1 MNKDIL
7 LASKVK
13 EKGGR
18 AFYVGGYV
26 RDLLL
31 NIPNKDIDIEVHGIA
46 EKDLVAI
53 LNEIGEVDY
62 YGRSFGIYALR
73 HEDIEVA
80 LPRSEKVLGTGH
92 RDFEISVDPD
102 MGYKNAALRRD
113 FTINALMMDVL
124 SHEILDYFNGA
135 DDLNKGIIRH
145 VNDVSFV
152 EDPLRVY
159 RAAQFASRFGFKIDE
174 RTVEL
179 FKGIDTFVL
188 SRERIEEEL
197 KKALLKAEKAEIFF
211 ECLKEMNQKDVWFKG
226 VNNLSCLMKYE
237 SNRINADNKYYFM
250 VLLLALD
257 NGLDFIE
264 AFSNNRELK
273 AYVKRY
279 YELYEL
285 INNRTLFTER
295 YLKDSFDDFVY
306 ILSADEKVKVNSYL
320 ENIDKIKL
328 NLVSGNELLRRNIK
342 PGENFGRA
350 LRDINRLI
358 IEGMDKEKAMGVI
371 LKEFSEK

>member
-124 SHEILDYFNGA
+124 SHEILDYFNGT

-179 FKGIDTFVL
+179 CKGIDTFVL

-197 KKALLKAEKAEIFF
+197 KKALLKAERAEIFF

-328 NLVSGNELLRRNIK
+328 NLVSGDELLRRNIK

-358 IEGMDKEKAMGVI
+358 IEGMDKKTAIGVI
-371 LKEFSEK
+371 LKEFSDK

>member
-124 SHEILDYFNGA
+124 SHEILDYFNGT

-145 VNDVSFV
+145 VNDASFV

-179 FKGIDTFVL
+179 CKGIDTFVL

-197 KKALLKAEKAEIFF
+197 KKALLKAERAEIFF

-358 IEGMDKEKAMGVI
+358 IEGMDKKKAIGLI

>member
-102 MGYKNAALRRD
+102 MGYKKAALRRD

-124 SHEILDYFNGA
+124 SHEILDYFNGT

-179 FKGIDTFVL
+179 CKGIDTFVL

-197 KKALLKAEKAEIFF
+197 KKALLKAERAEIFF

-350 LRDINRLI
+350 LRDINRLV
-358 IEGMDKEKAMGVI
+358 IEGMNKEKAIGVI

>member
-124 SHEILDYFNGA
+124 SHEILDYFNGT

-145 VNDVSFV
+145 INDASFV

-159 RAAQFASRFGFKIDE
+159 RAAQFASRFGFKVDE

-179 FKGIDTFVL
+179 CKGIDTFVL

-197 KKALLKAEKAEIFF
+197 KKALLKAERAEIFF

-328 NLVSGNELLRRNIK
+328 NLVSGDELLRRNIK

-358 IEGMDKEKAMGVI
+358 IEGMNKEKAIGVI

>member
-124 SHEILDYFNGA
+124 SHEILDYFNGT

-179 FKGIDTFVL
+179 CKGIDTFVL

-264 AFSNNRELK
+264 TFSNNRELK

>member
-53 LNEIGEVDY
+53 MNEIGEVDY

-124 SHEILDYFNGA
+124 SHEILDYFNGT

-179 FKGIDTFVL
+179 CKGIDTFVL

-197 KKALLKAEKAEIFF
+197 KKALLKAERAEIFF

-257 NGLDFIE
+257 NGLDFIDV
-264 AFSNNRELK
+264 FSNNRELK

-328 NLVSGNELLRRNIK
+328 NLVSGDELLRRNIK

-358 IEGMDKEKAMGVI
+358 IEGMDKKKAIGVI

>member
-102 MGYKNAALRRD
+102 MGYMNAALRRD

-124 SHEILDYFNGA
+124 SHEILDYFNGT

-179 FKGIDTFVL
+179 CKGIDTFVL
-188 SRERIEEEL
+188 SKERIEEEL
-197 KKALLKAEKAEIFF
+197 KKALLKAERAEIFF

-328 NLVSGNELLRRNIK
+328 NLVSGDELLRRNIK

-358 IEGMDKEKAMGVI
+358 IEGMDKKKAIGVI

>member
-124 SHEILDYFNGA
+124 SHEILDYFNGT

-179 FKGIDTFVL
+179 CKGIDTFVL

-197 KKALLKAEKAEIFF
+197 KKALLKAERAEIFF

-328 NLVSGNELLRRNIK
+328 NLVSGDELLRRNIK

-350 LRDINRLI
+350 LRDINRLV
-358 IEGMDKEKAMGVI
+358 IEGMDKKKAIGVI

>member
-179 FKGIDTFVL
+179 CRGIDTFVL

-197 KKALLKAEKAEIFF
+197 KKALLKAERAEIFF

-328 NLVSGNELLRRNIK
+328 NLVSGDELLRRNIK

-358 IEGMDKEKAMGVI
+358 IEGMDKEKAIGVI

>member
-124 SHEILDYFNGA
+124 SHEILDYFNGT

-179 FKGIDTFVL
+179 CKGIDTFVL

-197 KKALLKAEKAEIFF
+197 KKALLKAERAEIFF

-306 ILSADEKVKVNSYL
+306 ILSADEKVKVNGYL

-328 NLVSGNELLRRNIK
+328 NLVSGDELLRRNIK

-358 IEGMDKEKAMGVI
+358 IEGMDKEKAIGVI

>member
-73 HEDIEVA
+73 HEGIEVA

-124 SHEILDYFNGA
+124 SHEILDYFNGT

-179 FKGIDTFVL
+179 CKGIDTFVL

-197 KKALLKAEKAEIFF
+197 KKALLKAERAEIFF

-328 NLVSGNELLRRNIK
+328 NLVSGDELLRRNIK

-358 IEGMDKEKAMGVI
+358 IAGMDKEKAIGVI

>member
-102 MGYKNAALRRD
+102 MGYMNAALRRD

-124 SHEILDYFNGA
+124 SHEILDYFNGT

-179 FKGIDTFVL
+179 CKGIDTFVL

-197 KKALLKAEKAEIFF
+197 KKALLKAERAEIFF

-328 NLVSGNELLRRNIK
+328 NLVSGDELLRRNIK

-358 IEGMDKEKAMGVI
+358 IEGMDKKKAIGVI

>member
-124 SHEILDYFNGA
+124 SHEILDYFNGT

-159 RAAQFASRFGFKIDE
+159 RAAQFASRFGFKIDK

-179 FKGIDTFVL
+179 CKGIDTFVL

-197 KKALLKAEKAEIFF
+197 KKALLKAERAEIFF
-211 ECLKEMNQKDVWFKG
+211 ECLEEMNQKDVWFKG

-306 ILSADEKVKVNSYL
+306 ILSADEKVKVNGYL

-328 NLVSGNELLRRNIK
+328 NLVSGDELLRRNIK

-358 IEGMDKEKAMGVI
+358 IEGMDKKKAIGVI

>member
-145 VNDVSFV
+145 VNDVSFA

-179 FKGIDTFVL
+179 CRGIDTFVL

-197 KKALLKAEKAEIFF
+197 KKALLKAERAEIFF

-328 NLVSGNELLRRNIK
+328 NLVSGDELLRRNIK

>member
-124 SHEILDYFNGA
+124 SHEILDYFNGT

-179 FKGIDTFVL
+179 CKGIDTFVL

-197 KKALLKAEKAEIFF
+197 KKALLKAERAEIFF
-211 ECLKEMNQKDVWFKG
+211 ECLKEMNQKEVWFKG

-328 NLVSGNELLRRNIK
+328 NLVSGDELLRRNIK
-342 PGENFGRA
+342 PGENFGRV

-358 IEGMDKEKAMGVI
+358 IEGMDKKKAIGVI

>member
-92 RDFEISVDPD
+92 RDFEISVNPD
-102 MGYKNAALRRD
+102 MGYKKAALRRD

-124 SHEILDYFNGA
+124 SHEILDYFNGT

-145 VNDVSFV
+145 VNDASFV

-179 FKGIDTFVL
+179 CKGIDTFVL

-197 KKALLKAEKAEIFF
+197 KKALLKAERAEIFF

-328 NLVSGNELLRRNIK
+328 NLVSGDELLRRNIK

-358 IEGMDKEKAMGVI
+358 IEGMDKEKAIGVI

>member
-73 HEDIEVA
+73 HEGIEVA

-124 SHEILDYFNGA
+124 SHKILDYFNGIY
-135 DDLNKGIIRH
+135 DLNKGIIRH
-145 VNDVSFV
+145 VNDVSFA

-179 FKGIDTFVL
+179 CKGIDTFVL

-197 KKALLKAEKAEIFF
+197 KKALLKAERAEIFF

-328 NLVSGNELLRRNIK
+328 NLVSGDELLRRNIK

-358 IEGMDKEKAMGVI
+358 IEGMDKKKAIGVI

>member
-124 SHEILDYFNGA
+124 SHEILDYFNGT

-179 FKGIDTFVL
+179 CKGIDTFVL

-197 KKALLKAEKAEIFF
+197 KKALLKAERAEIFF

-264 AFSNNRELK
+264 TFSNNRELK

-328 NLVSGNELLRRNIK
+328 NLVSGDELLRRNIK

-358 IEGMDKEKAMGVI
+358 IEGMDKKKAIRVI

>member
-124 SHEILDYFNGA
+124 SHEILDYFNGT

-179 FKGIDTFVL
+179 CKGIDSFAL

-197 KKALLKAEKAEIFF
+197 KKALLKAERAEIFF

-328 NLVSGNELLRRNIK
+328 NLVSGDELLRRNIK

-358 IEGMDKEKAMGVI
+358 IEGMDKEKAIGVI

>member
-124 SHEILDYFNGA
+124 SHEILDYFNGT

-179 FKGIDTFVL
+179 CKGIDTFVL

-197 KKALLKAEKAEIFF
+197 KKALLKAERAEIFF

-226 VNNLSCLMKYE
+226 VNNLSCLMRYE

-257 NGLDFIE
+257 NGLDFLE

-320 ENIDKIKL
+320 ENIDRIKL
-328 NLVSGNELLRRNIK
+328 NLVSGDELLRRNIK

-358 IEGMDKEKAMGVI
+358 IEGMDKKKAIGVI

>member
-102 MGYKNAALRRD
+102 MGYMNAALRRD

-124 SHEILDYFNGA
+124 SHEILDYFNGT

-179 FKGIDTFVL
+179 CKGIDTFVL

>member
-92 RDFEISVDPD
+92 RDFEISVNPD

-124 SHEILDYFNGA
+124 SHEILDYFNGT

-179 FKGIDTFVL
+179 CKGIDTFVL

-197 KKALLKAEKAEIFF
+197 KKALLKAERAEIFF

-257 NGLDFIE
+257 NGLDFIG

-328 NLVSGNELLRRNIK
+328 NLVSGDELLRRNIK

-358 IEGMDKEKAMGVI
+358 IEGMDKKKAIGVI

>member
-124 SHEILDYFNGA
+124 SHEILDYFNGT
-135 DDLNKGIIRH
+135 DDLNKGIIRN
-145 VNDVSFV
+145 VNDASFV

-179 FKGIDTFVL
+179 CKGIDTFVL

-197 KKALLKAEKAEIFF
+197 KKALLKAERAEIFF

>member
-92 RDFEISVDPD
+92 RDFEISVNPD

-124 SHEILDYFNGA
+124 SHEILDYFNGT

-179 FKGIDTFVL
+179 CKGIDTFVL

-197 KKALLKAEKAEIFF
+197 KKALLKAERAEIFF

-320 ENIDKIKL
+320 ENIDRIKL
-328 NLVSGNELLRRNIK
+328 NLVSGDELLRRNIK

-358 IEGMDKEKAMGVI
+358 IEGMDKEKAIGVI

>member
-92 RDFEISVDPD
+92 RDFEISVNPD
-102 MGYKNAALRRD
+102 MGYKKAALRRD

-124 SHEILDYFNGA
+124 SHEILDYFNGT

-179 FKGIDTFVL
+179 CKGIDTFVL

-197 KKALLKAEKAEIFF
+197 KKALLKAERAEIFF

-306 ILSADEKVKVNSYL
+306 ILSVDEKVKVNSYL
-320 ENIDKIKL
+320 ENIDRIKL
-328 NLVSGNELLRRNIK
+328 NLVSGDELLRRNIK

-358 IEGMDKEKAMGVI
+358 IEGMDKKKAIGVI

>member
-124 SHEILDYFNGA
+124 SHEILDYFNGT

-179 FKGIDTFVL
+179 CKDIDTFVL

-197 KKALLKAEKAEIFF
+197 KKALLKAERAEIFF

-295 YLKDSFDDFVY
+295 YLKDSFDDFIY

-328 NLVSGNELLRRNIK
+328 NLVSGDELLRRNIR
-342 PGENFGRA
+342 PGENFGRV

-358 IEGMDKEKAMGVI
+358 IEGMDKKKAIGVI

>member
-124 SHEILDYFNGA
+124 SHEILDYFNGTY
-135 DDLNKGIIRH
+135 DLNKGIIRH

-179 FKGIDTFVL
+179 CKGIDTFVL

-197 KKALLKAEKAEIFF
+197 KKALLKAERAEIFF

-306 ILSADEKVKVNSYL
+306 ILSADEKVKVNGYL

-328 NLVSGNELLRRNIK
+328 NLVSGDELLRRNIK

-358 IEGMDKEKAMGVI
+358 IEGMDKEKAIGVI

>member
-124 SHEILDYFNGA
+124 SHEILDYFNGT

-179 FKGIDTFVL
+179 CKGIDTFVL

-197 KKALLKAEKAEIFF
+197 KKALLKAERAEIFF

-306 ILSADEKVKVNSYL
+306 ILSADQKVKVNGYL

-328 NLVSGNELLRRNIK
+328 NLVSGDELLRRNIK
-342 PGENFGRA
+342 PGENFGRV

-358 IEGMDKEKAMGVI
+358 IEGMDKKKAIGVI

>member
-124 SHEILDYFNGA
+124 SHEILDYFNGT

-179 FKGIDTFVL
+179 CRGIDTFVL

-197 KKALLKAEKAEIFF
+197 KKALLKAERAEIFF

-250 VLLLALD
+250 VLLLALE

-358 IEGMDKEKAMGVI
+358 IEGMDKKKAIGVI

>member
-124 SHEILDYFNGA
+124 SHEILDYFNGT

-179 FKGIDTFVL
+179 CKGIDTFVL

-257 NGLDFIE
+257 NGLDFIDV
-264 AFSNNRELK
+264 FSNNRELK

-328 NLVSGNELLRRNIK
+328 NLVSGDELLRRNIK

-358 IEGMDKEKAMGVI
+358 IEGMDKKKAIGVI

>member
-102 MGYKNAALRRD
+102 MGYMNAALRRD

-124 SHEILDYFNGA
+124 SHEILDYFNGT

-179 FKGIDTFVL
+179 CRGIDTFVL

-197 KKALLKAEKAEIFF
+197 KKALLKAERAEIFF

>member
-124 SHEILDYFNGA
+124 SHEILDYFNGT

-179 FKGIDTFVL
+179 CKGIDTFVL

-328 NLVSGNELLRRNIK
+328 NLVSGDELLRRNIK

-358 IEGMDKEKAMGVI
+358 IEGMDKKKAIGVI

>member
-124 SHEILDYFNGA
+124 SHEILDYFNGT

-179 FKGIDTFVL
+179 CKSIDTFVL

-197 KKALLKAEKAEIFF
+197 KKALLKAERAEIFF

-328 NLVSGNELLRRNIK
+328 NLVSGDELLRRNIK

-358 IEGMDKEKAMGVI
+358 IEGMDKEKAIGVI

>member
-124 SHEILDYFNGA
+124 SHEILDYFNGT

-179 FKGIDTFVL
+179 CKGIDTFVL

-358 IEGMDKEKAMGVI
+358 IEGMDKEKAIGVI

>member
-102 MGYKNAALRRD
+102 MGYMNAALRRD

-124 SHEILDYFNGA
+124 SHEILDYFNGT

-179 FKGIDTFVL
+179 CRGIDTFVL

-197 KKALLKAEKAEIFF
+197 KKALLKAERAEIFF

-328 NLVSGNELLRRNIK
+328 NLVSGDELLRRNIK

>member
-92 RDFEISVDPD
+92 RDFEISVNPD

-124 SHEILDYFNGA
+124 SHEILDYFNGT

-179 FKGIDTFVL
+179 CKGIDTFVL

-197 KKALLKAEKAEIFF
+197 KKALLKAERAEIFF

-328 NLVSGNELLRRNIK
+328 NLVSGDELLRRNIK

-350 LRDINRLI
+350 LRDSNRQV
-358 IEGMDKEKAMGVI
+358 IEGMNKEKAIGVI

>member
-7 LASKVK
+7 FASKVK

-124 SHEILDYFNGA
+124 SHEILDYFNGT

-179 FKGIDTFVL
+179 CKGIDTFVL

-197 KKALLKAEKAEIFF
+197 KKALLKAERAEIFF
-211 ECLKEMNQKDVWFKG
+211 GCLKEMNQKDVWFKG

-320 ENIDKIKL
+320 ENIDRIKL
-328 NLVSGNELLRRNIK
+328 NLVSGDELLRRNIK

-358 IEGMDKEKAMGVI
+358 IEGMDKEKAIGVI

>member
-179 FKGIDTFVL
+179 CRGIDTFVL

-197 KKALLKAEKAEIFF
+197 KKALLKAERAEIFF

>member
-124 SHEILDYFNGA
+124 SHEILDYFNGT

-179 FKGIDTFVL
+179 CRGIDTFVL

-328 NLVSGNELLRRNIK
+328 NLVSGDELLRRNIK

>member
-124 SHEILDYFNGA
+124 SHEILDYFNGT

-145 VNDVSFV
+145 VNDVSFA

-179 FKGIDTFVL
+179 CKGIDTFVL

-197 KKALLKAEKAEIFF
+197 KKALLKAERAEIFF

-237 SNRINADNKYYFM
+237 SNRINADNKHYFM

-328 NLVSGNELLRRNIK
+328 NLVSGDELLRRNIK
-342 PGENFGRA
+342 PGENFGRV

-358 IEGMDKEKAMGVI
+358 IEGMDKEKAIGVI